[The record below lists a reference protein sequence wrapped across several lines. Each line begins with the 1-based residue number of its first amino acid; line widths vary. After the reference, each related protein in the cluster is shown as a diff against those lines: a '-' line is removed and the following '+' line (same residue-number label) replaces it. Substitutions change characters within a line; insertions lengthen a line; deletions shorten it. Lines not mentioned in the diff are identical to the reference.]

1 MLQSQIVFFF
11 FARNILQNVSL
22 QQQINIAMRKVTGV
36 VNTGSFKRMKFR
48 ETVKDFLAN
57 DQAFSFM
64 NTTKETPAYWK
75 RFMSE
80 VLAMVKQLG
89 IPTFFL
95 TLSCTDLR
103 WNEILAIIR
112 KVNEADFDISSLP
125 YHDLCKI

>member
-1 MLQSQIVFFF
+1 M
-11 FARNILQNVSL
+11 SL
-22 QQQINIAMRKVTGV
+22 QQQINIAMRKVAGV